1 LVEFKPPERYNVFRK
16 AEFHLRV
23 ITMRPMIAEKGFFI
37 LSVDTEKGHFLGR
50 AGGPHK
56 TTVFLGWK

>member
-1 LVEFKPPERYNVFRK
+1 
-16 AEFHLRV
+16 
-23 ITMRPMIAEKGFFI
+23 MRPMIAEKGFFI